1 MPVPDLANGVFD
13 FVASNKASRR
23 DRDLAPVGSG
33 RNERALWFI
42 IAAGTAGLLLA
53 CRLFNFKIALTSG
66 LLTIVTNAVLLGVAR
81 LSKKQGWMKIS
92 GWLTASV
99 LMSFVTI
106 VLTALSYVLASTN
119 LPLCD
124 ATLISLDRAI
134 GVDWPS
140 LVRSIMHQQ
149 TLMFVLNVA
158 YASLHYQCPLLVP
171 VLFFMGQQEKGMQF
185 ALAWSI
191 ALAATVLISPFT
203 PALGGYLH
211 YQLEPRDFPEV
222 RVVAAWLFAAPF
234 HAVRDGSL
242 NVIDLAT
249 LDGII
254 TFPSFHAAAAVLM
267 GWRWLA
273 VPLLRWPMLALNAL
287 MLISSVP
294 VGGHYIVDV
303 IAGSL
308 LAILSIAAVLW

>member
-171 VLFFMGQQEKGMQF
+171 VLFFMGQQEK
-185 ALAWSI
+185 
-191 ALAATVLISPFT
+191 
-203 PALGGYLH
+203 
-211 YQLEPRDFPEV
+211 R
-222 RVVAAWLFAAPF
+222 
-234 HAVRDGSL
+234 HAVRSRLVDCAGRDGPHLTVHACFGRLSSL
-242 NVIDLAT
+242 STRA
-249 LDGII
+249 
-254 TFPSFHAAAAVLM
+254 
-267 GWRWLA
+267 
-273 VPLLRWPMLALNAL
+273 
-287 MLISSVP
+287 
-294 VGGHYIVDV
+294 
-303 IAGSL
+303 
-308 LAILSIAAVLW
+308 